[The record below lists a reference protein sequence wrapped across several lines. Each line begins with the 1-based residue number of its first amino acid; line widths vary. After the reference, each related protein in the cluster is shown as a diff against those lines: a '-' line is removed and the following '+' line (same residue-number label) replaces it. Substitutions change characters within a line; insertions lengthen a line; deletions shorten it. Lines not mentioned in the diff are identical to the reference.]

1 MFHLVIYCMHRSII
15 VVKISI
21 FFFLIL
27 EKAVTFSRINIS
39 KYIKVYDEKRKKGER
54 KGIDIK

>member
-21 FFFLIL
+21 FFF
-27 EKAVTFSRINIS
+27 FS